1 MSVNRPAAVEAVF
14 TLVLAIGAMVLV
26 HGNPYL
32 EAVALLTATYAFI
45 SLGMYLPFIM
55 GGALSMAYNAYLGVG
70 AYAMALVATR
80 TDWPLVWSI
89 PAGMLLSAAVAVVL
103 GLATRRLSG
112 FYLAAVTL
120 LFGIAFYTWLID
132 AESITGG
139 SGGIQSIRAPSLGGQ
154 PVSNST
160 LVALTILAVWLVAL
174 LLSRLRNSPF
184 GIVVRAQRR
193 APIAV
198 ESSGIRVS
206 TLTLVSLAL
215 GAAIASLGGSLFAV
229 VNHAIVPESFAVD
242 LVFITMF
249 MPLLG
254 GQDRPWGAVLGAIL
268 VVLFTFQ
275 LTFFKSTGS
284 LFFALAV
291 LLVLVAAPRG
301 ILGYLLPAIQLGW
314 RKLWGRVTG
323 KKAGSAGG

>member
-1 MSVNRPAAVEAVF
+1 MSTRSGLIEAVF
-14 TLVLAIGAMVLV
+14 TLALAIAAIVV
-26 HGNPYL
+26 VRGNPYY

-70 AYAMALVATR
+70 AYALAFVATR
-80 TDWPLVWSI
+80 SDWDLAWSV
-89 PAGMLLSAAVAVVL
+89 PVGMLLASAVAVVL
-103 GLATRRLSG
+103 GFATRRLSG

-139 SGGIQSIRAPSLGGQ
+139 SGGIQSIRVPTFGGQ
-154 PVSNST
+154 PVSDSM
-160 LVALTILAVWLVAL
+160 LVSITILAVWLVAL

-198 ESSGIRVS
+198 ESSGIRVT
-206 TLTLVSLAL
+206 TLTLVSLAV
-215 GAAIASLGGSLFAV
+215 GAAITAIGGSLFAV
-229 VNHAIVPESFAVD
+229 VNHAILPESFAVD

-268 VVLFTFQ
+268 VVTFTFQ
-275 LTFFKSTGS
+275 LTFFKETGS
-284 LFFALAV
+284 LFFSLAV
-291 LLVLVAAPRG
+291 LLVLVLAPRG
-301 ILGYLLPAIQLGW
+301 ILGYALLGAQ
-314 RKLWGRVTG
+314 RAWGGITG
-323 KKAGSAGG
+323 KQRG

>member
-1 MSVNRPAAVEAVF
+1 MSNRSGLIEAVF
-14 TLVLAIGAMVLV
+14 TLALAMIAIVVV
-26 HGNPYL
+26 HGNPYY

-70 AYAMALVATR
+70 AYALAFVATR
-80 TDWPLVWSI
+80 SDWDLIWSV
-89 PAGMLLSAAVAVVL
+89 PAGMLLASAVAVAL
-103 GLATRRLSG
+103 GFATRRLSG

-139 SGGIQSIRAPSLGGQ
+139 SGGIQSIRAPTFGGK
-154 PVSNST
+154 PVSDSM
-160 LVALTILAVWLVAL
+160 LVNVTILAVWLVAL

-198 ESSGIRVS
+198 ESSGIRVT
-206 TLTLVSLAL
+206 TLTLVSLAV
-215 GAAIASLGGSLFAV
+215 GAAITALGGSLFAV
-229 VNHAIVPESFAVD
+229 VHHAILPESFAVE

-268 VVLFTFQ
+268 VVTFTFQ
-275 LTFFKSTGS
+275 LTFFKETGS
-284 LFFALAV
+284 LFFSLAV
-291 LLVLVAAPRG
+291 LLVLVLAPRG
-301 ILGYLLPAIQLGW
+301 ILGYALIGAQRAWDG
-314 RKLWGRVTG
+314 VTG
-323 KKAGSAGG
+323 RHRG

>member
-1 MSVNRPAAVEAVF
+1 MSSRYAGLVEALV
-14 TLVLAIGAMVLV
+14 TLAVAIVAIVACY
-26 HGNPYL
+26 GNPYY

-70 AYAMALVATR
+70 AYALGLVATR
-80 TDWPLVWSI
+80 TGWDLAWAVPI
-89 PAGMLLSAAVAVVL
+89 GMVLAAAVAVVL
-103 GLATRRLSG
+103 GMATRRLSG

-132 AESITGG
+132 ADSITGG
-139 SGGIQSIRAPSLGGQ
+139 SGGVPSIRAPSFGGGTIG
-154 PVSNST
+154 NSP
-160 LVALTILAVWLVAL
+160 LVALTILTVWVVAL

-206 TLTLVSLAL
+206 TLTLVSLGF
-215 GAAIASLGGSLFAV
+215 GAAITAIGGSLFAV
-229 VNHAIVPESFAVD
+229 INHAILPESFAVD

-268 VVLFTFQ
+268 VVTFTFQ
-275 LTFFKSTGS
+275 LTFFKETGS
-284 LFFALAV
+284 LFFSLAV
-291 LLVLVAAPRG
+291 LLVLVLAPRG
-301 ILGYLLPAIQLGW
+301 ILGYALLGAQRAWDGI
-314 RKLWGRVTG
+314 TG
-323 KKAGSAGG
+323 KHRV